1 MFDKKN
7 IQEMNAKYTGE
18 SIENFIKESKD
29 LLKELMPIYTIN
41 ITNISQNIIFK
52 YLQYIQFG
60 LYIVPYLSLNE
71 ILVLRRTCK
80 EINVIINSKIC
91 CLNYFFKIFK
101 NQNSFYYN
109 KNMMKNKNKIENQL
123 RPLEE
128 MNEESELL
136 EQKNILNN
144 IKIYIKSPEFSLKN
158 LLKIYKVEKDYLKY
172 EESHQHK
179 YLKSLIEIRNKIN
192 SEYKV
197 IKDKE
202 INKKDKIEEKEEIN
216 EMKLEELKKKI
227 EELKLKKENLLF
239 EMNKNKKINEDL
251 ISHNNNKNKIIN
263 KLKNICLGEQNYEN
277 NEFFVYGDINEKS

>member
-41 ITNISQNIIFK
+41 ITNINQNIIFK

-101 NQNSFYYN
+101 NQNSFNYN
-109 KNMMKNKNKIENQL
+109 KNMMKNKNRRIRIVRTKKYFKQY
-123 RPLEE
+123 
-128 MNEESELL
+128 
-136 EQKNILNN
+136 KD
-144 IKIYIKSPEFSLKN
+144 IY
-158 LLKIYKVEKDYLKY
+158 
-172 EESHQHK
+172 
-179 YLKSLIEIRNKIN
+179 
-192 SEYKV
+192 
-197 IKDKE
+197 
-202 INKKDKIEEKEEIN
+202 
-216 EMKLEELKKKI
+216 
-227 EELKLKKENLLF
+227 
-239 EMNKNKKINEDL
+239 
-251 ISHNNNKNKIIN
+251 
-263 KLKNICLGEQNYEN
+263 
-277 NEFFVYGDINEKS
+277 